1 MIIENWRKTWTV
13 WLTTIAIILSE
24 SYQYLPEIREA
35 IPADWYRYAFI
46 VILVARLWKQKP

>member
-24 SYQYLPEIREA
+24 AYQYLPEIREA
-35 IPADWYRYAFI
+35 IPADWYRYAFLI
-46 VILVARLWKQKP
+46 ILVARLWKQKP